1 MKNRFFTMLAALVLM
16 LGVAGTAQAQ
26 AVVSK
31 TSTAQLESI
40 MKQEGYSYTVDKDG
54 DLVWKIDG
62 YSALL
67 LLPKDKESILFRASF
82 DQSVPMSRINSWN
95 RTKKYSRSYLDHEND
110 PVLEL
115 DLDLEGGVT
124 QARIVSFLKTSNVSF
139 SAWRNEVLVGGDK

>member
-1 MKNRFFTMLAALVLM
+1 MKNRFFTMLAALALM
-16 LGVAGTAQAQ
+16 LGMAGTAQAQ
-26 AVVSK
+26 AVVSQ

-67 LLPKDKESILFRASF
+67 LIPKDKASILFRASF
-82 DQSVPMSRINSWN
+82 DGDVPLSRINSWN

-124 QARIVSFLKTSNVSF
+124 RARIVSFLKTSNISF
-139 SAWRNEVLVGGDK
+139 SVWRNEVLVGDE

>member
-1 MKNRFFTMLAALVLM
+1 MKNRFFTMLAALALLFGM
-16 LGVAGTAQAQ
+16 AGTAQAQ
-26 AVVSK
+26 AVFSK

-67 LLPKDKESILFRASF
+67 LIPKDKESILFRASF
-82 DQSVPMSRINSWN
+82 DRNVPLSRINSWN
-95 RTKKYSRSYLDHEND
+95 RTKKYSRSYLDDEND

-124 QARIVSFLKTSNVSF
+124 PARIVNFLKTSNISF
-139 SAWRNEVLVGGDK
+139 SVWRNEVLVGDE

>member
-1 MKNRFFTMLAALVLM
+1 MKNRFFTMLAALALM
-16 LGVAGTAQAQ
+16 LGMAGTAQAQ
-26 AVVSK
+26 AVVSQ

-67 LLPKDKESILFRASF
+67 LIPKDKASILFRASF
-82 DQSVPMSRINSWN
+82 DGDVPLSRINSWN

-124 QARIVSFLKTSNVSF
+124 RARIVSFLKTSNISF
-139 SAWRNEVLVGGDK
+139 SVWRNEVLVGND

>member
-1 MKNRFFTMLAALVLM
+1 MKNRSFTMLAALALM
-16 LGVAGTAQAQ
+16 LGMAGTAQAQ
-26 AVVSK
+26 AVVSQ

-67 LLPKDKESILFRASF
+67 LIPKDKASILFRASF
-82 DQSVPMSRINSWN
+82 DWDVPLSRINSWN

-124 QARIVSFLKTSNVSF
+124 RARIVSFLKTSNISF
-139 SAWRNEVLVGGDK
+139 SVWRNEVLVGDE

>member
-1 MKNRFFTMLAALVLM
+1 MKNRFFTMLAALALM

-67 LLPKDKESILFRASF
+67 LIPKDKASILFRASF
-82 DQSVPMSRINSWN
+82 DRNVPLSRINSWN

-124 QARIVSFLKTSNVSF
+124 QARIVSFLKTSNISF
-139 SAWRNEVLVGGDK
+139 SVWRNEVLVGDE

>member
-26 AVVSK
+26 AVVTK

-40 MKQEGYSYTVDKDG
+40 LKQEGYSYTVDKDG
-54 DLVWKIDG
+54 DLVLKLDG
-62 YSALL
+62 YTALL
-67 LLPKDKESILFRASF
+67 LIDKDKQSILFRAAF
-82 DQSVPMSRINSWN
+82 DQNVPLSRINDWN
-95 RTKKYSRSYLDHEND
+95 RTKKYSRSYLEHEKD

-124 QARIVSFLKTSNVSF
+124 QARIANFLQTSSISF
-139 SAWRNEVLVGGDK
+139 SAWRNEVLVDKD

>member
-1 MKNRFFTMLAALVLM
+1 MKNRFFTMLAALALM
-16 LGVAGTAQAQ
+16 LGMAGTAQAQ
-26 AVVSK
+26 AVVSQ

-67 LLPKDKESILFRASF
+67 LIPKDKASILFRASF
-82 DQSVPMSRINSWN
+82 DGDVPLSRINSWN

-124 QARIVSFLKTSNVSF
+124 RARIASFLKTSNISF
-139 SAWRNEVLVGGDK
+139 SVWRNEVLVGND